1 MNNTFEMLDKKFT
14 GISEV
19 ELIDV
24 NGGEWPGESLVRAA
38 FDIGR
43 ETGRAIRSWFK

>member
-24 NGGEWPGESLVRAA
+24 NEVKYE
-38 FDIGR
+38 
-43 ETGRAIRSWFK
+43 

>member
-1 MNNTFEMLDKKFT
+1 MDVLQKTR

-24 NGGEWPGESLVRAA
+24 RIQVFIQKLQLFIKLYPRFLMHMV
-38 FDIGR
+38 
-43 ETGRAIRSWFK
+43 